1 MKTLSH
7 KLCVVYWGIIINFIQ
22 LIIKSLFRWCSEC
35 LFFNATRL
43 LDEIEQW
50 ILELNIFHLKRYIMH
65 FNVVMI
71 YLTTLYDMKQLTL
84 IAATTRVPL
93 VADTWI
99 RSITCSMHASRIA
112 HSCKSE
118 TNHFISSIIWKF
130 SSNWLNG
137 KLNLQFP
144 SYVFDKPCQCID
156 GYRGIDKYLDPHKF
170 LVHCSLCYRRLK

>member
-1 MKTLSH
+1 M
-7 KLCVVYWGIIINFIQ
+7 VYWGIIINFIQ
-22 LIIKSLFRWCSEC
+22 LIIKSLLRWFSEC

-65 FNVVMI
+65 VNVVMI
-71 YLTTLYDMKQLTL
+71 YLTTLYDVKLLTL

>member
-130 SSNWLNG
+130 SSNWLNV
-137 KLNLQFP
+137 KLHLQFP
-144 SYVFDKPCQCID
+144 SYVFYKPCQCID

>member
-22 LIIKSLFRWCSEC
+22 LIIKTLLRWCSEC
-35 LFFNATRL
+35 LFLNAARL
-43 LDEIEQW
+43 LHELEQW

-71 YLTTLYDMKQLTL
+71 YFTTLYDVKLLTL

-112 HSCKSE
+112 YSCKSE
-118 TNHFISSIIWKF
+118 TKHFISSIIWKF
-130 SSNWLNG
+130 SSNWLYV
-137 KLNLQFP
+137 KLDLPFP
-144 SYVFDKPCQCID
+144 SYMFDKPGQCID
-156 GYRGIDKYLDPHKF
+156 GYRGIDKYLDQHKF